1 MSDGLRIELTE
12 APAEGD
18 IAFVER
24 ELIGFNETRALPYDR
39 RPLCVFVRNDAGT
52 LIGGVTGDTNWGWL
66 YLDCFWLPD
75 TLRQEGLG
83 GRILAMAEA
92 EAVARGCTRSRL
104 FSYSFQA
111 PGFYE
116 RHGYEVFGILDDY
129 PPGHTQVW
137 LRKRLTGG
145 R

>member
-1 MSDGLRIELTE
+1 MTDGLRIELTD

-18 IAFVER
+18 IAFVEER
-24 ELIGFNETRALPYDR
+24 LIGFNEARALPYDR
-39 RPLCVFVRNDAGT
+39 RPLCVFVRDDAGT

-75 TLRQEGLG
+75 TLRQDGLG
-83 GRILAMAEA
+83 SRILAVAEA
-92 EAVARGCTRSRL
+92 EAMARGCTRARL

-116 RHGYEVFGILDDY
+116 RHGYEVFGTLDDY
-129 PPGHTQVW
+129 PPGHAQIW
-137 LRKRLTGG
+137 LRKRLAGD
-145 R
+145 